1 MSSTRPQDRRTGRCR
16 VLGLYSRFAASG
28 NAASRRHYTPLA
40 PAGTPASSRS
50 SINLA
55 IAHSTAP
62 GVNIGVRPSLAP
74 CTSAGTHT
82 SVIPRRYK
90 VSRRQLSLDERTH
103 IEVLLVQIHE
113 PTLEMHQM
121 ADEIRALPLIGLI
134 PPAEPPKRVEYGLNV
149 IRGSVAGRF
158 PIVLRID

>member
-1 MSSTRPQDRRTGRCR
+1 
-16 VLGLYSRFAASG
+16 
-28 NAASRRHYTPLA
+28 
-40 PAGTPASSRS
+40 
-50 SINLA
+50 
-55 IAHSTAP
+55 
-62 GVNIGVRPSLAP
+62 
-74 CTSAGTHT
+74 
-82 SVIPRRYK
+82 VIPRRYK
-90 VSRRQLSLDERTH
+90 VSRRQLSSRASRKSSRSLDERTH